1 MDKLSEQGTMV
12 RVQGL
17 LGTAEQQHNGRK
29 GVVVVPYNASN
40 GMVGVALMEDPGVAP
55 TMIQVKPENLF
66 VFDGP
71 NLLEHQGRAGQPR
84 FLKNTPVS
92 IQGLVGATH
101 HNGKTGTVIVPYDEG
116 SRRVGVRLSD
126 GSRVNVKPENLVVDF
141 PLRVVSDF
149 FHGSNGSEIQALT
162 QLKLADKQ
170 ITDLDGIQLMASL
183 VDLDLSHNEIVC
195 LAPQTFPKSLRKLKL
210 NGNRIKSLKECF
222 LSKTLSKKYQQLP
235 PAMAEFVEGADTT
248 LYRVNLPKK
257 LELLDVA
264 DNEIDSIDDV
274 EFPSSLTS
282 LSLEG
287 NRIQRLDRVRF
298 PVGLT
303 YLDLCENKLTS
314 LVGVE
319 FPPCLKELN
328 VSENPI
334 ASLEGVELPR
344 DLRTLRLPK
353 TCKVSNVFLL
363 KCESSWTS
371 PNGRIQSYQLK
382 KGSNDACLPAAAAA
396 AAAAPLLSAAAIAE
410 RQRKREEI
418 EIRVAEARQKNAAA
432 SAAAASAAAASA
444 AAASA
449 AAASQSNAA
458 VPQSSDDDDEMPPLI
473 VIDDDDDDDMPRLLG
488 IGIDDD
494 EMPPLPSL
502 AAQEMA
508 AMAALKPSLEDK
520 TMHRFPDQGGN
531 KSKTR
536 RRQRQRRRQSK
547 RNKMQRKTK
556 NKYSRRRRNAK
567 SRKYRI

>member
-1 MDKLSEQGTMV
+1 MDKRLSEQGTMV

-17 LGTAEQQHNGRK
+17 VGAAEQHNGKK
-29 GVVVVPYNASN
+29 GGVVVPYNASN

-71 NLLEHQGRAGQPR
+71 NPLEHQGRAGQPR

-92 IQGLVGATH
+92 IQGLVGARQ
-101 HNGKTGTVIVPYDEG
+101 HNGKTGTVIVPYDEDSG
-116 SRRVGVRLSD
+116 RVGVRLSD
-126 GSRVNVKPENLVVDF
+126 GSTINVKPENLVVDF
-141 PLRVVSDF
+141 PLRVVAQF
-149 FHGSNGSEIQALT
+149 LPRNVSEIQALT
-162 QLKLADKQ
+162 QLNLADEQ
-170 ITDLDGIQLMASL
+170 ITDLDGIEMMVSL
-183 VDLDLSHNEIVC
+183 VDLDLSQNEIVC
-195 LAPQTFPKSLRKLKL
+195 LAPQIFPKSLIKLKL

-222 LSKTLSKKYQQLP
+222 LSKTRSKKYQQLP
-235 PAMAEFVEGADTT
+235 PEMAEYAEGVDTT
-248 LYRVNLPKK
+248 LYRVKLPKR
-257 LELLDVA
+257 LVLLDVA
-264 DNEIDSIDDV
+264 DNQIDSIDDV

-298 PVGLT
+298 PVNLT
-303 YLDLCENKLTS
+303 YLDLSENKLTS
-314 LVGVE
+314 LAGAV

-344 DLRTLRLPK
+344 NLRMLRLPK
-353 TCKVSNVFLL
+353 TCKVSIDFLS
-363 KCESSWTS
+363 KCEFSGTS

-382 KGSNDACLPAAAAA
+382 KVSNDACLPAAAAA
-396 AAAAPLLSAAAIAE
+396 AAPPPDAIAIE

-418 EIRVAEARQKNAAA
+418 AIRVAEARQIT
-432 SAAAASAAAASA
+432 AAASAAAASA

-458 VPQSSDDDDEMPPLI
+458 VPQSSDDDDEMPRLI
-473 VIDDDDDDDMPRLLG
+473 G
-488 IGIDDD
+488 IGIDQVDQAEDD
-494 EMPPLPSL
+494 ESMPPLPSL

-508 AMAALKPSLEDK
+508 AMAALKPSLEDRYK
-520 TMHRFPDQGGN
+520 TMHRFPDDQGGN

>member
-170 ITDLDGIQLMASL
+170 ITDLDGIQLMDSL

-235 PAMAEFVEGADTT
+235 PELAEFVEGADTT

-287 NRIQRLDRVRF
+287 NRIQRLDRDRVRF

-303 YLDLCENKLTS
+303 YLDLSVNKLTS
-314 LVGVE
+314 LAGAV

-328 VSENPI
+328 VYDNPI

-363 KCESSWTS
+363 KCESLGTS
-371 PNGRIQSYQLK
+371 PNGLIQTYNLK

-396 AAAAPLLSAAAIAE
+396 AAAAPLLSAADAIAE

-458 VPQSSDDDDEMPPLI
+458 VPQSSDDDDDMPPLI
-473 VIDDDDDDDMPRLLG
+473 GIDDDDDDMPRLIG
-488 IGIDDD
+488 IGIDD
-494 EMPPLPSL
+494 ESMPPLPSL

-556 NKYSRRRRNAK
+556 YSRRRRNAK

>member
-1 MDKLSEQGTMV
+1 M
-12 RVQGL
+12 
-17 LGTAEQQHNGRK
+17 
-29 GVVVVPYNASN
+29 
-40 GMVGVALMEDPGVAP
+40 
-55 TMIQVKPENLF
+55 
-66 VFDGP
+66 
-71 NLLEHQGRAGQPR
+71 
-84 FLKNTPVS
+84 
-92 IQGLVGATH
+92 GATQ
-101 HNGKTGTVIVPYDEG
+101 HNGKTGTVIVPYDEISG
-116 SRRVGVRLSD
+116 RVGVRLSD
-126 GSRVNVKPENLVVDF
+126 GSTINVKPEKLVVDF
-141 PLRVVSDF
+141 PLRVVAEF
-149 FHGSNGSEIQALT
+149 LPRNGSEIQALT
-162 QLKLADKQ
+162 QLILADKQ

-222 LSKTLSKKYQQLP
+222 LSKTLSKNYQQLP

-248 LYRVNLPKK
+248 LYRVKLPKK

-287 NRIQRLDRVRF
+287 NRIQRLDRDRVRF

-303 YLDLCENKLTS
+303 YLDLSVNKLTS
-314 LVGVE
+314 LAGAV

-328 VSENPI
+328 VYDNPI

-363 KCESSWTS
+363 KCESLGTS
-371 PNGRIQSYQLK
+371 PNGLIQTYNLK

-396 AAAAPLLSAAAIAE
+396 AAAAPLLSAADAIAE

-432 SAAAASAAAASA
+432 SAAAA
-444 AAASA
+444 AASA

-458 VPQSSDDDDEMPPLI
+458 VPQSSDDDDDMPPLI
-473 VIDDDDDDDMPRLLG
+473 GIDDDDDDDMPRLLG
-488 IGIDDD
+488 IGIDD
-494 EMPPLPSL
+494 ESMPPLPSLPSL